1 MTAAIV
7 SREIQDNDA
16 ALAADPIVIG
26 MARGLAFVSRSELAH
41 PDGTP
46 RMAFS
51 SAALDEYV
59 IRRNGQIVPAT
70 IGSVARAVLS
80 LLGA

>member
-1 MTAAIV
+1 MAAIV

-16 ALAADPIVIG
+16 ALAADPIVQD
-26 MARGLAFVSRSELAH
+26 MARGLAFVSRVELAH

-46 RMAFS
+46 RMSFM

-59 IRRNGQIVPAT
+59 IRRHGQIVPAS
-70 IGSVARAVLS
+70 IGSVARAI
-80 LLGA
+80 LGILG